1 MACIQS
7 TPLFE
12 HRALSLSVRVLQELL
27 TQVGFPCSAI
37 FGSMDFEA
45 RKLALERFRMG
56 KVKYMVVTDVA
67 ARGIDVP
74 LLDFVI
80 NYSFP
85 PAAKLFVHRVRRDT
99 TAFGT
104 QQNDSH
110 LRSPQHLTVT
120 LIC

>member
-1 MACIQS
+1 M
-7 TPLFE
+7 
-12 HRALSLSVRVLQELL
+12 LQELL

-99 TAFGT
+99 TAVGT
-104 QQNDSH
+104 QQNDPH
-110 LRSPQHLTVT
+110 F
-120 LIC
+120 ICGCPST

>member
-1 MACIQS
+1 
-7 TPLFE
+7 
-12 HRALSLSVRVLQELL
+12 
-27 TQVGFPCSAI
+27 
-37 FGSMDFEA
+37 
-45 RKLALERFRMG
+45 MG

-110 LRSPQHLTVT
+110 LRSPQHLTASGSRKRHLTHTAWLVF
-120 LIC
+120 LC